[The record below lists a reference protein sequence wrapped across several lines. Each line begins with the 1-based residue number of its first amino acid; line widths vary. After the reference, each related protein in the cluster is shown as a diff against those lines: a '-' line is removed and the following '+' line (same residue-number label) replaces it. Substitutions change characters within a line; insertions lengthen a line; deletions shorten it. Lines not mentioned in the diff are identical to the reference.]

1 MRITIT
7 SILFVLTIGLFACGG
22 EDSSDVAFTQ
32 INPSEKVYTLED
44 LKSLGVKKGKTYKV
58 KDLQD
63 AESAYFVFYKKHV
76 FYKKVEFCKIFD
88 IKY

>member
-1 MRITIT
+1 MRITMT
-7 SILFVLTIGLFACGG
+7 SILFTLMIGLFACGS

-58 KDLQD
+58 KDLKE
-63 AESAYFVFYKKHV
+63 AF
-76 FYKKVEFCKIFD
+76 FD
-88 IKY
+88 KFFLYM